1 MKLKYNFL
9 INEIADKKV
18 AVAVGEDINH
28 FNGFIK
34 MNDESAFIFE
44 QLKNDV
50 SEDDIAAALVAEF
63 GAEDNEELRVGIRG
77 FIAGLEKEGVIE

>member
-18 AVAVGEDINH
+18 AVAVGDDINH

-34 MNDESAFIFE
+34 MNDESAFIFDM
-44 QLKNDV
+44 LKNDV
-50 SEDDIAAALVAEF
+50 TEDDIVSALVEKLA
-63 GAEDNEELRVGIRG
+63 AEDNEELRAGIRG

>member
-9 INEIADKKV
+9 VNEIADKKV

-44 QLKNDV
+44 LLKNDV
-50 SEDDIAAALVAEF
+50 TEDEIAAALAEKF
-63 GAEDNEELRVGIRG
+63 RISDNDELRAGIQG